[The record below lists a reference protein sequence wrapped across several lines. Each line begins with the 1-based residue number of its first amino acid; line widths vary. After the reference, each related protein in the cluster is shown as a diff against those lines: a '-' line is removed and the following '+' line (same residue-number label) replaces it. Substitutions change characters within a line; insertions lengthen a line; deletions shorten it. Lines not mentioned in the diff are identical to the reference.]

1 MFTTYYKCLIIT
13 MNFSI
18 NHDFKKLRLIFTA
31 SHDSLKPER
40 DPKLIFMDPS
50 QLLSKLK
57 TTEAT

>member
-1 MFTTYYKCLIIT
+1 

-31 SHDSLKPER
+31 SYDSLKPER